1 MMTLFIVGL
10 LLLLAFISVA
20 TYRTG
25 QLLKVWRPEENLL
38 LLPIENLARLGMI
51 GLAVV
56 LGLSSGR
63 GPAALG
69 WLPTTPV
76 TDGLLGLLIGPFI
89 ALLILPPT
97 LWVRRHHPDWY
108 SDVVLQTIR
117 PRRLREWPAVILAL
131 LPVALLEELIFRSL
145 LLGGFAPYVN
155 VVFFAV
161 AASIYF
167 GLLHRPQGEWGV
179 AVVTVVGLVFS
190 ALFLWRN
197 SLLLVVVAHWS
208 ANVTQLLLAAL
219 TKRSETGTA

>member
-1 MMTLFIVGL
+1 MMALFVVGMV
-10 LLLLAFISVA
+10 LLLAFISVA

-38 LLPIENLARLGMI
+38 LVPIENLARLGMI
-51 GLAVV
+51 GLAVA
-56 LGLSSGR
+56 LGLIGGR

-69 WLPTTPV
+69 WLPAAPV
-76 TDGLLGLLIGPFI
+76 ADTLLGLLIGPLI
-89 ALLILPPT
+89 ALVILPPT
-97 LWVRRHHPDWY
+97 LWVRRRHPEWY

-117 PRRLREWPAVILAL
+117 PRRPREWPAVVLAL
-131 LPVALLEELIFRSL
+131 LPVAVLEELIFRSL

-161 AASIYF
+161 AASIFF

-190 ALFLWRN
+190 ALFLWRH
-197 SLLLVVVAHWS
+197 SLLLVVIAHWS
-208 ANVTQLLLAAL
+208 ANVTQLILAEWFGE
-219 TKRSETGTA
+219 R